1 MVWFPQLAFQ
11 RAQQPKVPNPQDEVK
26 AVVPRRHYFY
36 ESSRVV
42 YCPICISQVE
52 ILGML
57 LMSTRNLA
65 EWEMFY
71 FEEIGARTVGRGT
84 HCSIRADG
92 GNADLR

>member
-11 RAQQPKVPNPQDEVK
+11 RAQQPKVPNPQDEFM

-36 ESSRVV
+36 EFSRVI

-57 LMSTRNLA
+57 LTSTRNLA
-65 EWEMFY
+65 EWENILF
-71 FEEIGARTVGRGT
+71 
-84 HCSIRADG
+84 
-92 GNADLR
+92 

>member
-11 RAQQPKVPNPQDEVK
+11 RAQQPKVPNPLDEVK

-36 ESSRVV
+36 EFSRVV

-52 ILGML
+52 IRGML

-65 EWEMFY
+65 KWENILF
-71 FEEIGARTVGRGT
+71 
-84 HCSIRADG
+84 
-92 GNADLR
+92 